1 MSYYAA
7 AAFPKQLRKRDP
19 KLLARIRM
27 RPCLICFKRPV
38 EASHIRSRG
47 AGGDDSE
54 ANVIPLCHRCHREW
68 HRLGCDSMAEKYQA
82 IAEFLRTH
90 GQ

>member
-1 MSYYAA
+1 MTYYAQ
-7 AAFPKQLRKRDP
+7 AAFPKQIRKRDP

-38 EASHIRSRG
+38 EASHIKSRG

-54 ANVIPLCHRCHREW
+54 GNVVALCLAHHREW
-68 HRLGCDSMAEKYQA
+68 HKLGCDSMAEKYQA
-82 IAEFLRTH
+82 LAEFLRVH
-90 GQ
+90 S